1 MIYAT
6 TCGKCW
12 IYKRATVHVNGAQP
26 YILDYSNGIEPFD
39 CNSVYHTD
47 TGLQYLWSLP
57 NSLVEI
63 PLNVSRTQTNSI
75 IRTGVIPIKDGEI
88 RWEFIYGKFVP
99 YDVYRWT
106 KVKEYMPM
114 IFLIILLVAYIASIK
129 YRK

>member
-12 IYKRATVHVNGAQP
+12 IYKRATVHLDGAQP

-39 CNSVYHTD
+39 CESVYHTEN
-47 TGLQYLWSLP
+47 GLQYMWSLP
-57 NSLVEI
+57 GAVVDI

-75 IRTGVIPIKDGEI
+75 IRTGVIPIKNGEI
-88 RWEFIYGKFVP
+88 HWEFIFGKFMP
-99 YDVYRWT
+99 YDTYRWI

-114 IFLIILLVAYIASIK
+114 ILLIILLVSYIVALRYAK
-129 YRK
+129 